1 MAETDLSA
9 FLRRLRRTAAARGL
23 VERSDRQLVEW
34 ALARH
39 DDAAFQAIVQRHGPM
54 VYRVC
59 RRALQ
64 HPQDAEDAFQATF
77 LLLAQKLGTLRRQ
90 GSLASWLHGVAHRVA
105 LKAQARA
112 AVRRRHE
119 QQAATPDALP
129 PDDGTWREV
138 RAALDRELSRL
149 PDRWRLPLILC
160 YLEGRTQDEAAGQL
174 GWSKST
180 LRRRLRAARNALGRR
195 LKGRGI
201 AWSAGLSAVLVSD
214 CLSSAAPAPWLL
226 ASTAAAG
233 AGVAAGK
240 TVAAA
245 APAGVAALTEG
256 ALKVMPVTRLKI
268 ATAVVLVVAL
278 IGCGWAVVSVLTP
291 KAGATNRVEK
301 KAEEPDK
308 PMSPSRALK
317 GEYKFLSLSLSRDG
331 RSLATV
337 TRDPDNEPGD
347 VGAKNAVRVWDVRSG
362 SVRCTLAEDLV
373 KERYYTTYAGV
384 GLSPDGKTVAAPAG
398 GQFDG
403 ELSLWLILWDA
414 ETGKITQK
422 LKHGT
427 EVRAL
432 AFSPDG
438 KTVASGTGCGG
449 AEADVETVKLWDVKT
464 GKLLRS
470 LKTRDL
476 EADKIAFAPDG
487 KLLAAVHDPVLDHS
501 QGSAEVTLWDA
512 AEGKWS
518 QALPESDGIEIIAF
532 APDGKKLLGAA
543 RTKLLVWDVVT
554 HKTIR
559 KSELKTTEERSA
571 LAFSPDGTA
580 LAVADKHDVALYD
593 VKAAMRTKTLR
604 GGEGLIGTL
613 SFSPDGNTLAGGSSD
628 RTIYL
633 WDLDRGRERKK

>member
-9 FLRRLRRTAAARGL
+9 FLRRLTRTAAARGF
-23 VERSDRQLVEW
+23 VDRSDRQLVEW

-90 GSLASWLHGVAHRVA
+90 GSLASWLHGVAHRVT
-105 LKAQARA
+105 LKARARA
-112 AVRRRHE
+112 AARRRHE

-129 PDDGTWREV
+129 PDDVTWREV
-138 RAALDRELSRL
+138 RAALDLELSRL

-180 LRRRLRAARNALGRR
+180 LRRRLRAGRNALGRR
-195 LKGRGI
+195 LKGHGI

-214 CLSSAAPAPWLL
+214 CLSSAAPAPKLL
-226 ASTAAAG
+226 VSTAA
-233 AGVAAGK
+233 VAAGK

-256 ALKVMPVTRLKI
+256 ALKVMPVTRLNI

-278 IGCGWAVVSVLTP
+278 IGCGWAGVSALTP
-291 KAGATNRVEK
+291 KAGATNRAEK
-301 KAEEPDK
+301 RAEDPDK

-317 GEYKFLSLSLSRDG
+317 GEYKFLSLSFSRDG
-331 RSLATV
+331 NVLATV

-362 SVRCTLAEDLV
+362 SVRRTLAEDLV
-373 KERYYTTYAGV
+373 KDRYYTTYAGV

-476 EADKIAFAPDG
+476 EADKFAFAPDG
-487 KLLAAVHDPVLDHS
+487 RLLAAVHDPVLDHS
-501 QGSAEVTLWDA
+501 GGSAEVTLWDA
-512 AEGKWS
+512 AGGKWS
-518 QALPESDGIEIIAF
+518 QALPGSDGIEVVAF
-532 APDGKKLLGAA
+532 SPDGKKLLGAA
-543 RTKLLVWDVVT
+543 RTKLLVWDVAT
-554 HKTIR
+554 RKTIQ

-580 LAVADKHDVALYD
+580 LAVADKRDVALYD
-593 VKAAMRTKTLR
+593 VKTAKRTKTLR

-613 SFSPDGNTLAGGSSD
+613 AFSPDGKTLAGGSSD

-633 WDLDRGRERKK
+633 WDFDRGGGLKK